1 MIVKKK
7 ETAFEKTYNKMQ
19 AAKALEIKE
28 EKQKKLNERNE
39 LERTSVIIKEYLEKL
54 CNQLE
59 EKGGTHFWTFPWKSG
74 FKKMYI
80 TKKEMETMIKEDP
93 QKYCGKTVA
102 YFAMQ
107 SHHKDKESTIHRQSG
122 IWFGV
127 SMSIFHI
134 DDDCKL
140 LGKNKGWGCHFCWT
154 NEDFKTTKFSFKLLE
169 TIMIYVNKKV
179 ITCASL
185 WGIPVSSVIK
195 RLEKKGIE
203 FDKHPLAK
211 V

>member
-7 ETAFEKTYNKMQ
+7 ETAFEKMSNKMQ
-19 AAKALEIKE
+19 ASIKE
-28 EKQKKLNERNE
+28 EKQKKLNEKKE
-39 LERTSVIIKEYLEKL
+39 LERTSVIIKDYLEKL

-59 EKGGTHFWTFPWKSG
+59 EKGGTYFWTFPWKSG

-80 TKKEMETMIKEDP
+80 TKKEIETMIKATPD
-93 QKYCGKTVA
+93 KYCGKTVA

-107 SHHKDKESTIHRQSG
+107 SHHKGNPSSFKELG
-122 IWFGV
+122 IWFNV
-127 SMSIFHI
+127 RMSIFHI

-169 TIMIYVNKKV
+169 TIMNHVNKKV
-179 ITCASL
+179 ITCESL
-185 WGIPVSSVIK
+185 TGVSVSSVIK
-195 RLEKKGIE
+195 RLEKKGVE